1 MPPDSPHAGEQHIS
15 MNKETIRRWADRHEA
30 VPVRGSSDGH
40 LDLVHEAR
48 VGAEHERLGWDTFYD
63 ELDSG
68 DHAVS
73 YRLDG
78 REASFEVMTHERVV
92 SRSDVEDERIRT
104 RLVEGET
111 VTSTVRE
118 TSAAGTGIIKEATVE
133 SELVGREIVR
143 EELIGVDL
151 VERTCTEFSIVSTD
165 EFVDA
170 ETFDHDRYFAQLEA
184 SRDESTRS
192 AGGESSVEPSLPY
205 TTEDDY
211 KIRID
216 VREVWKPSREVTERL
231 TVESRITGTDVAAAE
246 TLEDHGVEVNGL
258 QRSIVEQG
266 VLDVEHEPDEVMS
279 DFEVESEL
287 DGGDRVYTHFTRTS
301 VVEDEVVSQIRS
313 YADIVR
319 ADLTEM
325 ETDLTVADHVVGE
338 EADEAEGV
346 GPGDTSLT
354 SAQRR

>member
-1 MPPDSPHAGEQHIS
+1 MPPDSPRTGEQHIS
-15 MNKETIRRWADRHEA
+15 MDRGTIRSWADRHDA
-30 VPVRGSSDGH
+30 VPVRRSSDEP

-48 VGAEHERLGWDTFYD
+48 VDAEHERLDWDTFYD
-63 ELDSG
+63 ELDSK

-78 REASFEVMTHERVV
+78 REASFDVMAHERVV

-118 TSAAGTGIIKEATVE
+118 RSAAGTGIIKEATVE

-143 EELIGVDL
+143 EELLDVDL
-151 VERTCTEFSIVSTD
+151 VERTCTEFKIVSTD
-165 EFVDA
+165 DFVDA
-170 ETFDHDRYFAQLEA
+170 DTFDHDRYFARLET

-192 AGGESSVEPSLPY
+192 TRDDSSVESSLPY

-211 KIRID
+211 ETQID
-216 VREVWKPSREVTERL
+216 VREVWRPSREITERF

-246 TLEDHGVEVNGL
+246 TLEDHGVNPSGL

-266 VLDVEHEPDEVMS
+266 VFDIRNDPDEVMS
-279 DFEVESEL
+279 EFEVESEL
-287 DGGDRVYTHFTRTS
+287 DGSDRVHTHFTRTS
-301 VVEDEVVSQIRS
+301 VVEDEVVNRVRS

-325 ETDLTVADHVVGE
+325 DLAAADHVVGE
-338 EADEAEGV
+338 
-346 GPGDTSLT
+346 
-354 SAQRR
+354 

>member
-1 MPPDSPHAGEQHIS
+1 MDKG
-15 MNKETIRRWADRHEA
+15 TIRRWADRHDA
-30 VPVRGSSDGH
+30 VPVRRSSDEP

-48 VGAEHERLGWDTFYD
+48 VDAEHERLDWDTFYD
-63 ELDSG
+63 ELNSK

-78 REASFEVMTHERVV
+78 REASFDVMAHERVV
-92 SRSDVEDERIRT
+92 SRSDVEDERIQT

-111 VTSTVRE
+111 VRSTVRE
-118 TSAAGTGIIKEATVE
+118 RSAAGEGIVKEATVE

-143 EELIGVDL
+143 EELLDVDL
-151 VERTCTEFSIVSTD
+151 VERTCTGFKIVSAD

-170 ETFDHDRYFAQLEA
+170 DTFDHDRYLARLEA

-192 AGGESSVEPSLPY
+192 TRGDSSVEPSLPY

-211 KIRID
+211 KIQVD
-216 VREVWKPSREVTERL
+216 VREVWRPSREITERF

-246 TLEDHGVEVNGL
+246 TLEDHGVNPSGL

-266 VLDVEHEPDEVMS
+266 VFDVRNDPDEVMS
-279 DFEVESEL
+279 EFEVESEL
-287 DGGDRVYTHFTRTS
+287 DGSDRVHTHFTRTS
-301 VVEDEVVSQIRS
+301 VVEDEVVNRVRS

-319 ADLTEM
+319 SDLTKMEM
-325 ETDLTVADHVVGE
+325 DLTAADHVVGKE
-338 EADEAEGV
+338 TDEARRAGAK
-346 GPGDTSLT
+346 DISLT
-354 SAQRR
+354 GARRR